1 MNKSYYSFFA
11 KKATVHQARI
21 QEIAVYSLNGDA
33 WEKPPYAQ
41 VIYIK
46 CFRRQLY
53 QIDWKTAYS
62 KDLYS
67 IFKKK
72 KKFNQI
78 SLFVLQLNKAEGN
91 FVKFKS
97 TFFGTFASNGLF
109 LPPSTIDFDALFAN
123 FLDRL
128 FTTPHVLV
136 TFVVLFVLLIVLTV
150 VLRRKDKRDFFMV
163 GTNL

>member
-1 MNKSYYSFFA
+1 M
-11 KKATVHQARI
+11 
-21 QEIAVYSLNGDA
+21 
-33 WEKPPYAQ
+33 
-41 VIYIK
+41 
-46 CFRRQLY
+46 
-53 QIDWKTAYS
+53 
-62 KDLYS
+62 
-67 IFKKK
+67 
-72 KKFNQI
+72 
-78 SLFVLQLNKAEGN
+78 FVLQLNKAEGN